1 MNFFIL
7 NYFSNKK
14 NFINKLDNL
23 LNLEKDLNLE
33 ELTEKDICSIFD
45 YKNELKFLFFFISNL
60 DIKFNFSENI
70 IKNIFLISEE
80 NILKSDK

>member
-45 YKNELKFLFFFISNL
+45 YKNELKFLFSFFISNL

-70 IKNIFLISEE
+70 IKNIFL
-80 NILKSDK
+80 KSDK